1 MGIRKIV
8 ILNNS
13 TTSSNQISLNQN
25 ISSRSPHDA
34 LNSNVNKA
42 IYIFQAS
49 ISGKKKRITNPKI
62 FKRGGLMKMAVSE
75 ISFLVAYF
83 KFSPYI
89 WK

>member
-62 FKRGGLMKMAVSE
+62 FKRGE